1 MLAPSPFPPP
11 QEESTLRAICDRII
25 LPNIFMRESD
35 EEAFEDNAIEFIRQD
50 IEGSDSDTR
59 VRGAAGQDEGVGLIG
74 GPLPPSAAAPR
85 GLRPRARPLPTL

>member
-1 MLAPSPFPPP
+1 MIAFNHFLLGT
-11 QEESTLRAICDRII
+11 QEDSTLRAICDNII

-59 VRGAAGQDEGVGLIG
+59 VCGA
-74 GPLPPSAAAPR
+74 SAVLAI
-85 GLRPRARPLPTL
+85 